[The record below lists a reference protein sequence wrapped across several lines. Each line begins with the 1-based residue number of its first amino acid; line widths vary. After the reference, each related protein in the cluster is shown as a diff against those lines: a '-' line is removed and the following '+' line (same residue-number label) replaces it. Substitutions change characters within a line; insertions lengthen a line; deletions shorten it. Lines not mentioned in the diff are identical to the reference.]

1 MADEKE
7 FVMPEAPSMTLSF
20 GEPVAELGS
29 TVDTTSVPTQEEI
42 DKITPEEQKL
52 TSEELAQVEAFSKQI
67 DLKNTNGIMQYGAGA
82 QKNIADF
89 SSTALNGVRTKD
101 LGDVGKDLAMVV
113 TELKNFDTEESK
125 GLFGF
130 FKKQA
135 NKVIALRA
143 KYEKADDNIKAVEK
157 KLNGHQVQLL
167 KDIAMLDKM
176 YEMNLQYFKNLSM
189 YILAGKKKIEYTKNV
204 EIPELQRKAQETG
217 LQEDAQ
223 AVNDLQTRLDRFE
236 KKVYDLELTR
246 TISLQMGPQIRL
258 LQNNDTLMSEKIQS
272 TLVNTIPLWRNQ
284 MVIALGIAHSKE
296 ALETTKATTE
306 MTNELLKKN
315 AENLKVAT
323 IEIAKE
329 SERGIVDIETL
340 KATNQS
346 LITTLDE
353 VIKIQD
359 EGRKKRASAETEMAK
374 MEAEMKKK
382 LINLNQN
389 R

>member
-1 MADEKE
+1 MAEEKE
-7 FVMPEAPSMTLSF
+7 LTFDMPAPTLSF
-20 GEPVAELGS
+20 GEPVVEEKVEETKA
-29 TVDTTSVPTQEEI
+29 PTQEEI
-42 DKITPEEQKL
+42 DAITPEEQKL
-52 TSEELAQVEAFSKQI
+52 TSAELEQVEAFSQQI
-67 DLKNTNGIMQYGAGA
+67 DLANTNGIMQYGAGA

-89 SSTALNGVRTKD
+89 SSQALGSVRTKD
-101 LGDVGKDLAMVV
+101 LGTVGKDLAEVV
-113 TELKNFDTEESK
+113 TELKSFDAEEDK
-125 GLFGF
+125 GIFGF
-130 FKKQA
+130 FKRGA

-143 KYEKADDNIKAVEK
+143 KYEKADDNIKAVEQ
-157 KLNGHQVQLL
+157 KLEGHQVQLL

-176 YEMNLQYFKNLSM
+176 YEMNLAYFKNLSM
-189 YILAGKKKIEYTKNV
+189 YILAGKKKIEHVKTV
-204 EIPELQRKAQETG
+204 ELPALQAKAKETG

-223 AVNDLQTRLDRFE
+223 AVNDLMTRLDRFE

-284 MVIALGIAHSKE
+284 MVIALGIAHSQE
-296 ALETTKATTE
+296 ALNTTRATTE

-315 AENLKVAT
+315 AENLKMAT
-323 IEIAKE
+323 IETAKE

-340 KATNQS
+340 KATNNS

-353 VIKIQD
+353 VIKIQE
-359 EGRKKRASAETEMAK
+359 EGRKKRADAEVEMAK
-374 MEAEMKKK
+374 MEAEMKEK
-382 LINLNQN
+382 LINMNLK